1 MPGKVLP
8 QKTWETY
15 GAHGRSGCFPETMT
29 VLEEGGTLRM
39 VLGSS
44 ASGTR
49 REASFT
55 RWAGVWHHGALCP
68 IYIEFLDDPLY
79 AKGAG
84 DKPRAQWSRGGG
96 GRRGRAERGS
106 AGRGTAAPPR
116 LVSFC
121 LCVELPGAVRDLAF
135 ARRPERTERTESQA
149 RELKGTAIRDGSWS
163 RLRPASTPAL
173 QGG

>member
-1 MPGKVLP
+1 
-8 QKTWETY
+8 
-15 GAHGRSGCFPETMT
+15 
-29 VLEEGGTLRM
+29 M

-44 ASGTR
+44 ARGTQ
-49 REASFT
+49 REASLT

-68 IYIEFLDDPLY
+68 SVMAFLAAPLY

-84 DKPRAQWSRGGG
+84 DKPRAQWSLGRG

-121 LCVELPGAVRDLAF
+121 LCVELPGAVRDLAL
-135 ARRPERTERTESQA
+135 ARRPERTERTERMESQA
-149 RELKGTAIRDGSWS
+149 PELKGTAIRDGS
-163 RLRPASTPAL
+163 
-173 QGG
+173 